1 MNASKQLVFLHR
13 WWLCLGCLSVSLWA
27 AGCTSDA
34 PRPTDPENIACT
46 TPTDPAA
53 VKFSMEVK
61 SVFERNCKDC
71 HSTGGI
77 ASSVFVYETYSAVKG
92 RVDNGKLLSAIRR
105 DNLLVRPMPDGR
117 APISTC
123 DRRTIEDWIT
133 AGAKDN

>member
-1 MNASKQLVFLHR
+1 MNTYKLIGKCARRLQYFGILLTS
-13 WWLCLGCLSVSLWA
+13 LGLSA
-27 AGCTSDA
+27 CTTDA

-53 VKFSMEVK
+53 VKFSVDVK

-77 ASSVFVYETYSAVKG
+77 ASSVFVYETYSAVKS

-117 APISTC
+117 APISAC

-133 AGAKDN
+133 GGAKDN